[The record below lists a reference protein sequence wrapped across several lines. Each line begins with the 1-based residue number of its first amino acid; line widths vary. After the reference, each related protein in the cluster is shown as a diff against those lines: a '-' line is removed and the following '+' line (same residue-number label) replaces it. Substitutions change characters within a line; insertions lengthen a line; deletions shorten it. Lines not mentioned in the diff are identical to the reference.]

1 MVVAEVMEVATVLLA
16 LLQQEQKLIGV
27 GIAAGTAVIGPG
39 AGMGYLIGQTIASIH
54 RQPEAFEQ
62 TRTLMFLGIGLV
74 EAFALYGIVFALLIA
89 FVLQERATFSPL
101 RRRFRDPVVLPGQKL
116 HERVMPVLVYGCR
129 FSSKIQDWRKLWR
142 IEPAARTRRVR

>member
-1 MVVAEVMEVATVLLA
+1 MEMLTLLQGVEPLA
-16 LLQQEQKLIGV
+16 LLQGSTQGYKYIGT

-74 EAFALYGIVFALLIA
+74 EAFALYALVFALLLA
-89 FVLQERATFSPL
+89 FVL
-101 RRRFRDPVVLPGQKL
+101 
-116 HERVMPVLVYGCR
+116 
-129 FSSKIQDWRKLWR
+129 
-142 IEPAARTRRVR
+142 

>member
-1 MVVAEVMEVATVLLA
+1 MLVAELIEVMSVVLA
-16 LLQQEQKLIGV
+16 LFQQEQKLIGV

-89 FVLQERATFSPL
+89 FVL
-101 RRRFRDPVVLPGQKL
+101 
-116 HERVMPVLVYGCR
+116 
-129 FSSKIQDWRKLWR
+129 
-142 IEPAARTRRVR
+142 

>member
-1 MVVAEVMEVATVLLA
+1 MLAAAVIEVLSVVMA
-16 LLQQEQKLIGV
+16 LFQASGDVKMIGV
-27 GIAAGTAVIGPG
+27 GLAAGTAVIGPG

-89 FVLQERATFSPL
+89 FVL
-101 RRRFRDPVVLPGQKL
+101 
-116 HERVMPVLVYGCR
+116 
-129 FSSKIQDWRKLWR
+129 
-142 IEPAARTRRVR
+142 

>member
-1 MVVAEVMEVATVLLA
+1 MESLMV
-16 LLQQEQKLIGV
+16 LQASVEGYKYIGT

-54 RQPEAFEQ
+54 RQPEAFDQ

-89 FVLQERATFSPL
+89 FVL
-101 RRRFRDPVVLPGQKL
+101 
-116 HERVMPVLVYGCR
+116 
-129 FSSKIQDWRKLWR
+129 
-142 IEPAARTRRVR
+142 

>member
-1 MVVAEVMEVATVLLA
+1 MEPVM
-16 LLQQEQKLIGV
+16 LLQASVEGYKYIGT

-54 RQPEAFEQ
+54 RQPEAFDQ

-89 FVLQERATFSPL
+89 FVL
-101 RRRFRDPVVLPGQKL
+101 
-116 HERVMPVLVYGCR
+116 
-129 FSSKIQDWRKLWR
+129 
-142 IEPAARTRRVR
+142 

>member
-1 MVVAEVMEVATVLLA
+1 MELLA
-16 LLQQEQKLIGV
+16 LLQGSVEGYKYIGT

-54 RQPEAFEQ
+54 RQPEAFDQ

-89 FVLQERATFSPL
+89 FVL
-101 RRRFRDPVVLPGQKL
+101 
-116 HERVMPVLVYGCR
+116 
-129 FSSKIQDWRKLWR
+129 
-142 IEPAARTRRVR
+142 

>member
-1 MVVAEVMEVATVLLA
+1 MVLAEAIEAISVVLA

-54 RQPEAFEQ
+54 RQPEQFDQ

-89 FVLQERATFSPL
+89 FVL
-101 RRRFRDPVVLPGQKL
+101 
-116 HERVMPVLVYGCR
+116 
-129 FSSKIQDWRKLWR
+129 
-142 IEPAARTRRVR
+142 

>member
-1 MVVAEVMEVATVLLA
+1 MDVVTLLGSIQALA
-16 LLQQEQKLIGV
+16 LLQVQGDVEAGLKLVGV

-54 RQPEAFEQ
+54 RQPEAFDQ

-89 FVLQERATFSPL
+89 FVLR
-101 RRRFRDPVVLPGQKL
+101 
-116 HERVMPVLVYGCR
+116 
-129 FSSKIQDWRKLWR
+129 
-142 IEPAARTRRVR
+142 

>member
-1 MVVAEVMEVATVLLA
+1 MEVLALLQTVLA

-39 AGMGYLIGQTIASIH
+39 VGMGYLIGQTIASIH

-89 FVLQERATFSPL
+89 FVL
-101 RRRFRDPVVLPGQKL
+101 
-116 HERVMPVLVYGCR
+116 
-129 FSSKIQDWRKLWR
+129 
-142 IEPAARTRRVR
+142 